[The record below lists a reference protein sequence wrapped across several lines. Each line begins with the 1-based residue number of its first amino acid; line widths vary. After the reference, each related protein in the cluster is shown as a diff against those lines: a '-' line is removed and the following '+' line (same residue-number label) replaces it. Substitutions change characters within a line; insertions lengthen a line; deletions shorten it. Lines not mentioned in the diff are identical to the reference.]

1 MISGGIGCSR
11 TLTWLK
17 DDVQWCCNV

>member
-1 MISGGIGCSR
+1 LK

-17 DDVQWCCNV
+17 DFISIF